1 MADPALLVALASGG
15 TAAIAV
21 TAAASL
27 KAWLE
32 WLEVRR
38 MELERGRRKPE
49 RSFAGA
55 RIELASLR
63 ERVRRLEA
71 IADGSEP

>member
-1 MADPALLVALASGG
+1 MADPALLVALASAG

-38 MELERGRRKPE
+38 IELERGRRAPE
-49 RSFAGA
+49 RSAAGA